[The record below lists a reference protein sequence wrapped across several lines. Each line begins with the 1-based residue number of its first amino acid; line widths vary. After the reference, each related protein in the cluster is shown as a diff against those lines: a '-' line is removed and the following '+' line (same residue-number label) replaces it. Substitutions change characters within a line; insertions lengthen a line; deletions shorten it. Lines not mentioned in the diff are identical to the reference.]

1 MSFVTDPAW
10 AVGERAVL
18 HQIYDEKLAEFS
30 SLVKESHNWLNGYVA
45 DSLGLPRSVEETPE
59 ALQIENGVE
68 KDVSVFSWLDA
79 GMYADTMQ
87 LLSSGGDEFVD
98 AETDQDQQQERALIA
113 ENRPATPEI
122 EKSEVLPTDV
132 KEQAATKNEDTVVDQ
147 DQLENTVDQVAI
159 ENHDKEEEIG
169 MVDEP
174 VPEDMHKIPP
184 QREVQDNE
192 EQETLAEEEED
203 DDVILTTEAPSEKV
217 MDEEVEEAVQAIVN
231 TEADLPKNP
240 EVDKPNM
247 DDDST
252 SRPRQASREQP
263 PPQAA
268 LLRSSPPSKPA
279 EVSEKSPTARRS
291 TEERYYDY
299 EEPTREETDDHDASF
314 NANASQLGA
323 PSSPT
328 PSSAPA
334 SSLNFAPLPKRQPL
348 GKKSL
353 GKQTSGQAG
362 GSRTSMLEGLLK
374 NPGPSSYSLG
384 SKKSLGLVSNPENVQ
399 EADENIDEPRSVD
412 RVDEELHRGEERI
425 KSVFSTG
432 SMRIHEALNSLMS
445 KKSMA
450 GLGHLQT
457 EATPKSVSLPRDDV
471 ESAEVTPRPAAE
483 AEEPEREDDED
494 RMSLTPK
501 AVTEKE
507 EVPTVEKEAQAPAST
522 HGVSPTLDYESED
535 DWVPKVDFISQ
546 TPKLPRTKL
555 QAQVTG
561 SPEEESGKLY
571 PSLPGMDTREASPP
585 RQARKKEAEPVLASP
600 VPTSL
605 FQAAKMGA
613 SSALRFAKSAMMGSA
628 HESPLPAHKP
638 PTASEEILTEGPVP
652 VTTEKGSKLYP
663 DLSSVTQTQPSAALA
678 SPSKIR
684 KPPVWQN
691 GSPMKPFSRLGTPVK
706 SAKTLG
712 KGLDD
717 PFGPRQLFAAKDGA
731 RTPIGTPSKP
741 LKTPLARAVSP
752 VKLPNYM
759 SPTKSFMKKDVGEA
773 GPVRVTR
780 AAAAAAS
787 VTNTPV
793 ALPNSNSASASPP
806 PVEEAE
812 VSRPREDINAPQ
824 LNPLAMA
831 AKKTILR
838 PTPGAMQLKANKPI
852 IRVPTAS
859 QRTLQPPSQVSMLA
873 MPSIP
878 AAVAPAMPVSAP
890 VAPPVAKPAG
900 LTEPAP
906 LESEQA
912 RTTRTAPPASAP
924 PKHIKAMTAAS
935 NAKKKEQMEKER
947 RAAQKA
953 EIEKRRAENIQ
964 KQREEEERKRLEAQR
979 KAQGL
984 DANGEKKRKVV
995 MEPVSQPAPK
1005 RPLRTVPSKQN
1016 LGREPSEEPVAGKY
1030 APPQPQAQPTLK
1042 RLYEADPDIAESATA
1057 SMRSAAPSSIRP
1069 VGTGLTQE
1077 AKRRRT
1083 EDVQQEQPSLTG
1095 KPMRA
1100 SVARAP
1106 GAKLQPNKFVGS
1118 SMMSSGAT
1126 KLQQQP
1132 KFAPA
1137 QTKTA
1142 GVPMVEG
1149 VKFSTDTIR
1158 FAGEPSAV
1166 PKAARPSAAAGHNV
1180 AHTPLP
1186 DTGNIELPEIDSEYS
1201 DEEDDDDVAKKKKN
1215 FSVPEWAESP
1225 ELRQLLRRQ
1234 QRVNPDDIFGP
1245 IRPLQMEE
1253 IFRGKGGQPAR
1264 FRPRSSSANWSG
1276 QDKLTR
1282 EEVEDY
1288 DKTMGYK

>member
-1 MSFVTDPAW
+1 
-10 AVGERAVL
+10 
-18 HQIYDEKLAEFS
+18 
-30 SLVKESHNWLNGYVA
+30 
-45 DSLGLPRSVEETPE
+45 
-59 ALQIENGVE
+59 
-68 KDVSVFSWLDA
+68 
-79 GMYADTMQ
+79 
-87 LLSSGGDEFVD
+87 
-98 AETDQDQQQERALIA
+98 
-113 ENRPATPEI
+113 
-122 EKSEVLPTDV
+122 
-132 KEQAATKNEDTVVDQ
+132 
-147 DQLENTVDQVAI
+147 
-159 ENHDKEEEIG
+159 

-174 VPEDMHKIPP
+174 VPEDMHVIPP
-184 QREVQDNE
+184 PKEVQDNE
-192 EQETLAEEEED
+192 AQETPAEEEED
-203 DDVILTTEAPSEKV
+203 DDVILTEAPSEKV
-217 MDEEVEEAVQAIVN
+217 MEEEVQKDEEVEEAVQAIVH
-231 TEADLPKNP
+231 TEEDLPKDH
-240 EVDKPNM
+240 EVDTPNK
-247 DDDST
+247 DDDAT
-252 SRPRQASREQP
+252 SPQRQASPEQP

-268 LLRSSPPSKPA
+268 LLPSSPPSKPA
-279 EVSEKSPTARRS
+279 EVSEKLSTARRS

-314 NANASQLGA
+314 NANASQHGA

-328 PSSAPA
+328 LSSAPA
-334 SSLNFAPLPKRQPL
+334 SSLNFASLPKRQPL

-353 GKQTSGQAG
+353 GKQASGQAG

-374 NPGPSSYSLG
+374 NPGSSSYSLG
-384 SKKSLGLVSNPENVQ
+384 SKKSLGLVSNPENVPENVQ

-457 EATPKSVSLPRDDV
+457 EATPKPVSLPRDDV

-483 AEEPEREDDED
+483 AEEQEREEDED

-501 AVTEKE
+501 AVTERE
-507 EVPTVEKEAQAPAST
+507 EVQTVVKEAQAPVPT

-571 PSLPGMDTREASPP
+571 PSLPGMDTWEASPP
-585 RQARKKEAEPVLASP
+585 RQARKEEAEPVLASP
-600 VPTSL
+600 APTSL

-638 PTASEEILTEGPVP
+638 PTASEEVLTEGPVP
-652 VTTEKGSKLYP
+652 VTEKGSKLYP
-663 DLSSVTQTQPSAALA
+663 DLSSVTQTQGSAALA

-684 KPPVWQN
+684 KAPLWQN

-706 SAKTLG
+706 SAKNLG

-717 PFGPRQLFAAKDGA
+717 PFGPRQLFAVKDGA
-731 RTPIGTPSKP
+731 RTPMGIPSKP
-741 LKTPLARAVSP
+741 LKTPLTRAVSP
-752 VKLPNYM
+752 VKVPNYM

-773 GPVRVTR
+773 GPARVTR

-793 ALPNSNSASASPP
+793 ALPKSNSASASPP

-838 PTPGAMQLKANKPI
+838 PTPGAMQLKANKPV

-859 QRTLQPPSQVSMLA
+859 QRTLQPPSQVSM
-873 MPSIP
+873 PSIPSMP
-878 AAVAPAMPVSAP
+878 AAVAPAMPVSTP
-890 VAPPVAKPAG
+890 VALPVTKPAG
-900 LTEPAP
+900 LTEPVP
-906 LESEQA
+906 VESEQA
-912 RTTRTAPPASAP
+912 RTTRAAPPAAP

-1030 APPQPQAQPTLK
+1030 APPQPQAQQTLK
-1042 RLYEADPDIAESATA
+1042 RVYEADPDVAEITIA

-1106 GAKLQPNKFVGS
+1106 GAKLQPNKFMGS

-1132 KFAPA
+1132 KFGPA

-1158 FAGEPSAV
+1158 FA
-1166 PKAARPSAAAGHNV
+1166 
-1180 AHTPLP
+1180 
-1186 DTGNIELPEIDSEYS
+1186 
-1201 DEEDDDDVAKKKKN
+1201 
-1215 FSVPEWAESP
+1215 
-1225 ELRQLLRRQ
+1225 
-1234 QRVNPDDIFGP
+1234 
-1245 IRPLQMEE
+1245 
-1253 IFRGKGGQPAR
+1253 
-1264 FRPRSSSANWSG
+1264 
-1276 QDKLTR
+1276 
-1282 EEVEDY
+1282 
-1288 DKTMGYK
+1288 